1 MNKIINI
8 TSGAALTMSSKDIAE
23 LCDKRHDNVVRDARK
38 MLVELH
44 GEEHVLKFE
53 GTINRPNPKGG
64 ACISSPILNLPKR
77 ECLILVS
84 GYSVELRA
92 RIIDRWMELE
102 NGITKFEIPQTF
114 AEALRLAAEQTEK
127 LEKQA
132 VAIAEMQPKAD
143 FHDDVA
149 AAINAQDYQAVA
161 KVLGTGRTRFTRW
174 LKAKKITMENLRP
187 YQQYEDA
194 GYFRVDERKRKDPV
208 TGESIIYTKTLVTGK
223 GVIYLQKK
231 WNEDKNLGGTV

>member
-1 MNKIINI
+1 MKHIIP
-8 TSGAALTMSSKDIAE
+8 SLGLTMSSREIADLCEKDHKNV
-23 LCDKRHDNVVRDARK
+23 KRDVEAMCSGLEINALTFERIYKDSRNRDQT
-38 MLVELH
+38 EYY
-44 GEEHVLKFE
+44 
-53 GTINRPNPKGG
+53 
-64 ACISSPILNLPKR
+64 LPKD
-77 ECLILVS
+77 LTLTLVA
-84 GYSVELRA
+84 GYNVKLRK

-102 NGITKFEIPQTF
+102 SNVAKFEIPQTF

-132 VAIAEMQPKAD
+132 VVIAEMQPKAE

-149 AAINAQDYQAVA
+149 VAVNAQDYQAVA
-161 KVLGTGRTRFTRW
+161 KVFGTGRTRFTRW

-194 GYFRVDERKRKDPV
+194 GYFRVVERKRKDPI
-208 TGESIIYTKTLVTGK
+208 TGESIIYTKTLITGK

-231 WNEDKNLGGTV
+231 WNEDNGLGGNV